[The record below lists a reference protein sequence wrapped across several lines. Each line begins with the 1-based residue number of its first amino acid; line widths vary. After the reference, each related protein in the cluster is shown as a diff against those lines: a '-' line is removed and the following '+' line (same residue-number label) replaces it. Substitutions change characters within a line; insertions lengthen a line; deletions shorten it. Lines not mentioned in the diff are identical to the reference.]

1 MSALTLTSSSRSEDA
16 GYQALTDV
24 AAVARELG
32 ADYRLVG
39 GHMVSILV
47 ALHGVTGVPH
57 RETND
62 ADLGAAFSVIA
73 DQRLIDTLTDLGYRR
88 PGASNRFVRPIED
101 NLDAVIDVL
110 APSYTGRHEPNQHHG
125 SLVVDEIP
133 GLANAL
139 ATPPVVVEIEGR
151 LCTGVTLRT
160 TTSLPSPLPALCLKA
175 LAWRSR
181 HVACQGRRGHLAA
194 ARRLSRGRSQ
204 PRHLAGLGDGP
215 RRARSTTTL
224 RHHRQPGPASRHTR
238 PSNPRPHPGT
248 RTRRH
253 RSLKTWDGLNR

>member
-1 MSALTLTSSSRSEDA
+1 MSALILTSTSRSADA
-16 GYQALTDV
+16 GYRALTDV

-47 ALHGVTGVPH
+47 ALHRVTDVPH

-62 ADLGAAFSVIA
+62 ADLGAAFA
-73 DQRLIDTLTDLGYRR
+73 DQRLIDTLTNLGYRR

-110 APSYTGRHEPNQHHG
+110 APSYTGKHEPNQHHG

-133 GLANAL
+133 GLAYAL
-139 ATPPVVVEIEGR
+139 AKPPVHVEIEAR
-151 LCTGVTLRT
+151 LSTGVTVRA

-175 LAWRSR
+175 LAWHSR
-181 HVACQGRRGHLAA
+181 HAAKDAEDIWRLLAVCHAAGVNPDTWPDSATSRDALAA
-194 ARRLSRGRSQ
+194 LQRFATIDSQ
-204 PRHLAGLGDGP
+204 ALRHVTPDRAT
-215 RRARSTTTL
+215 RARIRALARAVT
-224 RHHRQPGPASRHTR
+224 GA
-238 PSNPRPHPGT
+238 
-248 RTRRH
+248 
-253 RSLKTWDGLNR
+253 

>member
-1 MSALTLTSSSRSEDA
+1 MSALILTSSSRSEDA

-88 PGASNRFVRPIED
+88 PGASNRFVRPTED

-133 GLANAL
+133 GLAYAL

-181 HVACQGRRGHLAA
+181 HAAKDAEDIWRLLAVCHAAGVSPDTWPDSATARDALAA
-194 ARRLSRGRSQ
+194 LRRFATIDS
-204 PRHLAGLGDGP
+204 PA
-215 RRARSTTTL
+215 L
-224 RHHRQPGPASRHTR
+224 RHVTPDRATR
-238 PSNPRPHPGT
+238 AHIRALARAVTGA
-248 RTRRH
+248 
-253 RSLKTWDGLNR
+253 